1 VELCVTTE
9 PQQGSCYADV
19 VRFARE
25 VERQGF
31 AGLFLADHLLPIDSL
46 AAWPR
51 PKGPLDVWATLAGLA
66 RETERIRLSALCTPI
81 TFPPPAWNCQVQRR
95 HRGDVGHP
103 RAVDQQTNALA
114 ERH

>member
-31 AGLFLADHLLPIDSL
+31 AGLFP
-46 AAWPR
+46 
-51 PKGPLDVWATLAGLA
+51 
-66 RETERIRLSALCTPI
+66 
-81 TFPPPAWNCQVQRR
+81 
-95 HRGDVGHP
+95 
-103 RAVDQQTNALA
+103 QTNALA